1 MRIRTGLVMTATA
14 VSAIGLLSTAAA
26 HHGWSDNT
34 AAIELTGTV
43 VRSVSLAGP
52 HASMQIRDADGQ
64 VWDIT
69 LAPAPRTSRAGLN
82 EDVLAEGDTVT
93 IMGARNSDGNRHEV
107 KTRRVTH
114 DGTNYDV
121 YPVN

>member
-1 MRIRTGLVMTATA
+1 MRTRSGLVLIATA
-14 VSAIGLLSTAAA
+14 ASAIGLMSAAGA

-43 VRSVSLAGP
+43 VRPVSLAGP

-82 EDVLAEGDTVT
+82 ENVLSEGDTVT
-93 IMGARNSDGNRHEV
+93 VMGARNSDANRHEV

>member
-1 MRIRTGLVMTATA
+1 MPGRTTTALIP
-14 VSAIGLLSTAAA
+14 VSMVLALSAANA

-34 AAIELTGTV
+34 AAIEVTGTV
-43 VRSVSLAGP
+43 VRNVSLAGP
-52 HASMQIRDADGQ
+52 HASLQIRDADGQ
-64 VWDIT
+64 IWDVT
-69 LAPAPRTSRAGLN
+69 LAPAPRTSRAGLS
-82 EDVLAEGDTVT
+82 EDVLSEGDTVT
-93 IMGARNSDGNRHEV
+93 IMGARNSDPDRHEV